1 MTGEGIGICF
11 SSGRAAALEIVAAL
25 RSNDF
30 SFRRYPLRLA
40 ASDFV
45 PTWFMEY
52 VFMKWKSAR
61 LFDLFFKL
69 ATSENRPADS
79 FLDNYCRIFA
89 GEIPAQSPAG
99 WAVLLKVL
107 PSGKLLRKAA
117 RRRLDGLR
125 G

>member
-11 SSGRAAALEIVAAL
+11 SSGRAAAAEIVAAL
-25 RSNDF
+25 RGGDF

-40 ASDFV
+40 TSDFV

-69 ATSENRPADS
+69 ATSENRPDDS
-79 FLDNYCRIFA
+79 FLESYCRIFA
-89 GEIPAQSPAG
+89 GEIPAQSRAG
-99 WAVLLKVL
+99 WGVLLKAL
-107 PSGKLLRKAA
+107 PSRGLLEEMAK
-117 RRRLDGLR
+117 RRLPR
-125 G
+125 YVR